1 MRKLREALEDAR
13 RAYRNQRCPVDLG
26 GVADEAFG
34 GAGAPGGPRRRRRW
48 AWGAVAAAV
57 LVGAIAGGLWLEGG
71 AGPAG
76 RGGGLTEGSGG
87 DGDGDGAAAGGGIVK
102 GTADGPTGGAGR
114 PTARP
119 GRWPD
124 LSLVRR
130 PELALTKPMAAL
142 EHTPSWPTPPKRA
155 RPLRM
160 RIPEMKIDPG
170 GRTGRPSRPSPEPSD
185 PRSRLDESK
194 QHAT

>member
-1 MRKLREALEDAR
+1 MRKLSEALEDAR

-26 GVADEAFG
+26 GVADEALG

-71 AGPAG
+71 AGSAG
-76 RGGGLTEGSGG
+76 PGGGLAEGSHG
-87 DGDGDGAAAGGGIVK
+87 DGDGVGAGAAAGGGIVK

-119 GRWPD
+119 GP
-124 LSLVRR
+124 
-130 PELALTKPMAAL
+130 
-142 EHTPSWPTPPKRA
+142 
-155 RPLRM
+155 
-160 RIPEMKIDPG
+160 IPCA
-170 GRTGRPSRPSPEPSD
+170 S
-185 PRSRLDESK
+185 
-194 QHAT
+194 